1 MVKGILIMK
10 QARSIYPNV
19 TGGFEFF
26 FGVLVEY
33 TPKFNILALKAMLPF
48 LLGFGHL
55 SGANR

>member
-1 MVKGILIMK
+1 MK